1 MSVLVILESPAKCE
15 KIKKILKSLGIE
27 AVVMASYGHISD
39 LDKKTLSIDVSN
51 FKAKYVV
58 NPDKSKV
65 ISDLKLHYKRCGK
78 ILLGCD
84 FDREGEAI
92 AWHVSELLKVPKDQR
107 KRLLFTEITKSG
119 LEKAVNNPVDLDMNM
134 FYAQQARR
142 IIDRLIGYKI
152 TPLLWSNI
160 QSSMKKGTSLS
171 AGRVQSVVNK
181 LIIEREEEIKKFS
194 ASSYFKTTGRFL
206 VNKNK
211 LNAELHQR
219 IDTKDKTYNLLE
231 ICANAN
237 FKVGNVKKSISKRN
251 PSPPFITST
260 IQQEVS
266 SKFRIGPKK
275 LMMILQKL
283 YEGGLITYM
292 RTDSTLISED
302 ILDIIEK
309 MVEEKYGEKYKN
321 RKQYV
326 KKSKNSQEAHEA
338 IRPTDISINKLED
351 HGGDFTMDHFKV
363 YNLIWRR
370 TVASQMTA
378 AKIEN
383 ITLIINI
390 YDGDN
395 KVKDYYFT
403 SKNQKM
409 LFDGFTIVYKP
420 FEEKNDDDEDD
431 SNKSKN
437 MLVESIKENT
447 MMDMKTIYS
456 VEKYTKPSHLRFTE
470 ASLIKKLDELGIG
483 RPSTFSSMV
492 TIVQDRKF
500 VELKDNEGET
510 KKYSI
515 LKLYKDTIEETED
528 KIKINGEK
536 NKLIPTNIGEIV
548 NTFLCKNFEN
558 ILNYNFTANLEKN
571 LDLIS
576 TGQKN
581 WVNIVREVYKSF
593 NEIVIKLG
601 NTTSLSLDKNNYRR
615 VLGIDP
621 KTNFEVCTYIAKYGP
636 VVQLKNTI
644 DQKKSKFSPLKDI
657 KMEDVTLEQALSFL
671 KYPYVWGKI
680 KNKPVQVCKGKF
692 GIYLKY
698 NEKNISL
705 NGINEE
711 NLNEQVINNLIT
723 RNIGGSVST
732 PSTFKSNILKTINK
746 DIIIKD
752 GQYGPYINYKN
763 KHNIKIYSKIP
774 IKDLTVDD
782 CITMIKKKFKQK

>member
-1 MSVLVILESPAKCE
+1 MSILVILESPAKCE
-15 KIKKILKSLGIE
+15 KIKKILKSLGID
-27 AVVMASYGHISD
+27 AVVKASYGHISD
-39 LDKKTLSIDVSN
+39 LDKKHLSIDLSD
-51 FKAKYVV
+51 FKPKYVV
-58 NPDKSKV
+58 NQDKSKV

-78 ILLGCD
+78 VLLGCD

-92 AWHVSELLKVPKDQR
+92 AWHVSEQLKVPKHQR

-181 LIIEREEEIKKFS
+181 LIIEREEEIKKFNV
-194 ASSYFKTTGRFL
+194 SSYFKTTGKFL
-206 VNKNK
+206 INKNK

-219 IDTKDKTYNLLE
+219 ITNKEKAYNLLE
-231 ICANAN
+231 ICANST
-237 FKVGNVKKSISKRN
+237 FKVGNVKESISKRN

-292 RTDSTLISED
+292 RTDSTLLSED
-302 ILDIIEK
+302 ILDCIEK
-309 MVEEKYGEKYKN
+309 TVEEHYGPEYKN

-338 IRPTDISINKLED
+338 IRPTDISLKKLDE
-351 HGGDFTMDHFKV
+351 HGGDFTIDHFKV

-370 TVASQMTA
+370 TIASQMSS
-378 AKIEN
+378 AKLEN
-383 ITLIINI
+383 ITLTIDI
-390 YDGDN
+390 YEDDQ

-409 LFDGFTIVYKP
+409 LFDGFTVVYKP
-420 FEEKNDDDEDD
+420 FEESNDDDDNTE
-431 SNKSKN
+431 NSKN
-437 MLVESIKENT
+437 ILVESIKEDT
-447 MMDMKTIYS
+447 LMTINSVYS
-456 VEKYTKPSHLRFTE
+456 IEKYTKPSHLRFTE

-483 RPSTFSSMV
+483 RPSTYSSMV
-492 TIVQDRKF
+492 TTVQDRKF
-500 VELKDNEGET
+500 VELKDKEGEN
-510 KKYSI
+510 KSYCI
-515 LKLYKDTIEETED
+515 LKLKDETIEESQD

-576 TGQKN
+576 TGQKD
-581 WVNIVREVYKSF
+581 WVNVVRDVYKSF
-593 NEIVIKLG
+593 NEIVIKLSS
-601 NTTSLSLDKNNYRR
+601 TTSLDKNNYRR
-615 VLGIDP
+615 MLGIDP
-621 KTNFEVCTYIAKYGP
+621 DTNFEVYTYIAKYGP

-644 DQKKSKFSPLKDI
+644 DQKKSKFAPLKDI
-657 KMEDVTLEQALSFL
+657 KMEEVSLEQALSLL
-671 KYPYVWGKI
+671 KYPYIWGKI
-680 KNKPVQVCKGKF
+680 KNKPVKVCKGKF

-698 NEKNISL
+698 NETNISL
-705 NGINEE
+705 NGTNEE
-711 NLNEQVINNLIT
+711 NLNEHVINNLIT
-723 RNIGGSVST
+723 RNNGGGGSTTST
-732 PSTFKSNILKTINK
+732 TKSNILKTINK

-782 CITMIKKKFKQK
+782 CITMIKKKFKNK

>member
-1 MSVLVILESPAKCE
+1 MSILVILESPAKCD

-27 AVVMASYGHISD
+27 AVVKATYGHLSD
-39 LDKKTLSIDVSN
+39 LDKKTLSINVSN
-51 FKAKYVV
+51 FKPKYVV

-92 AWHVSELLKVPKDQR
+92 AWHVSEQLKVPKEQR
-107 KRLLFTEITKSG
+107 KRLLFTEITKSA
-119 LEKAVNNPVDLDMNM
+119 LDKAVNNPVDLDMNL

-152 TPLLWSNI
+152 TPLLWTNI
-160 QSSMKKGTSLS
+160 QSNMIKGSSLS

-181 LIIEREEEIKKFS
+181 LIIERENDIKKFTT
-194 ASSYFKTTGRFL
+194 SSYFKTTGKFL
-206 VNKNK
+206 INKNK

-219 IDTKDKTYNLLE
+219 ITNKEKAYNLLE
-231 ICANAN
+231 LCANAT
-237 FKVGNVKKSISKRN
+237 FKVGNVNKSISKRN

-266 SKFRIGPKK
+266 SKFRISPKK

-283 YEGGLITYM
+283 YEAGLITYM
-292 RTDSTLISED
+292 RTDSTLLSED
-302 ILDIIEK
+302 ILDIIEQ
-309 MVEEKYGEKYKN
+309 MVESDYGEKYKN

-338 IRPTDISINKLED
+338 IRPTDIKIKKLED
-351 HGGDFTMDHFKV
+351 HGGDFTIEHFKV

-370 TVASQMTA
+370 TVASQMSSA
-378 AKIEN
+378 NIEN
-383 ITLIINI
+383 ITLTINI
-390 YDGDN
+390 YDEEQ

-420 FEEKNDDDEDD
+420 FEESDDDSET
-431 SNKSKN
+431 SKN
-437 MLVESIKENT
+437 VLVESIKENT
-447 MMDMKTIYS
+447 MMNMKTIYS
-456 VEKYTKPSHLRFTE
+456 VEKYTKPSHMRFTE

-483 RPSTFSSMV
+483 RPSTYSSMV
-492 TIVQDRKF
+492 TTVQDRKF
-500 VELKDNEGET
+500 VELKDKDGEN

-515 LKLYKDTIEETED
+515 LKLQEDTIEETED

-558 ILNYNFTANLEKN
+558 IISYNFTAKLEDN

-576 TGQKN
+576 TGKKD
-581 WVNIVREVYKSF
+581 WVNVVRDVYKSF
-593 NEIVIKLG
+593 NDIVIKLSS
-601 NTTSLSLDKNNYRR
+601 NNSLDKNNYRR
-615 VLGIDP
+615 VIGVDP
-621 KTNFEVCTYIAKYGP
+621 ETNYEISTYIAKYGP

-657 KMEDVTLEQALSFL
+657 KMEDVTLEQALSLL
-671 KYPYVWGKI
+671 KYPYIWGKI
-680 KNKPVQVCKGKF
+680 KSKPVHVCKGKF

-698 NEKNISL
+698 DGKNISI
-705 NGINEE
+705 NGSNESQLNEE
-711 NLNEQVINNLIT
+711 MIKNLIT
-723 RNIGGSVST
+723 RNTGGGGGSST
-732 PSTFKSNILKTINK
+732 STTTNILKTINK
-746 DIIIKD
+746 DIIIKN

-782 CITMIKKKFKQK
+782 CINMINKKFKKK

>member
-1 MSVLVILESPAKCE
+1 MSILVILESPAKCD

-27 AVVMASYGHISD
+27 AVVKATYGHLSD
-39 LDKKTLSIDVSN
+39 LDKKTLSINVSN
-51 FKAKYVV
+51 FKPKYVV

-92 AWHVSELLKVPKDQR
+92 AWHVSEQLKVPKEQR
-107 KRLLFTEITKSG
+107 KRLLFTEITKSA
-119 LEKAVNNPVDLDMNM
+119 LDKAVNNPVDLDMNL

-152 TPLLWSNI
+152 TPLLWTNI
-160 QSSMKKGTSLS
+160 QSNMIKGSSLS

-181 LIIEREEEIKKFS
+181 LIIERENDIKKFTT
-194 ASSYFKTTGRFL
+194 SSYFKTTGKFL
-206 VNKNK
+206 INKNK

-219 IDTKDKTYNLLE
+219 ITNKEKAYNLLE
-231 ICANAN
+231 LCANAT
-237 FKVGNVKKSISKRN
+237 FKVGNVNKSISKRN

-266 SKFRIGPKK
+266 SKFRISPKK

-283 YEGGLITYM
+283 YEAGLITYM
-292 RTDSTLISED
+292 RTDSTLLSED
-302 ILDIIEK
+302 ILDIIEQ
-309 MVEEKYGEKYKN
+309 MVESDYGEKYKN

-338 IRPTDISINKLED
+338 IRPTDIKIKKLED
-351 HGGDFTMDHFKV
+351 HGGDFTIEHFKV

-370 TVASQMTA
+370 TVASQMSSA
-378 AKIEN
+378 NIEN
-383 ITLIINI
+383 ITLTINI
-390 YDGDN
+390 YDEEQ

-420 FEEKNDDDEDD
+420 FEESDDDSET
-431 SNKSKN
+431 SKN
-437 MLVESIKENT
+437 VLVESIKENT
-447 MMDMKTIYS
+447 MMNMKTIYS
-456 VEKYTKPSHLRFTE
+456 VEKYTKPSHMRFTE

-483 RPSTFSSMV
+483 RPSTYSSMV
-492 TIVQDRKF
+492 TTVQDRKF
-500 VELKDNEGET
+500 VELKDKDGEN

-515 LKLYKDTIEETED
+515 LKLQEDTIEETED

-558 ILNYNFTANLEKN
+558 IISYNFTAKLEDN

-576 TGQKN
+576 TGKKD
-581 WVNIVREVYKSF
+581 WVNVVRDVYKSF
-593 NEIVIKLG
+593 NDIVIKLSS
-601 NTTSLSLDKNNYRR
+601 NNSLDKNNYRR
-615 VLGIDP
+615 VIGVDP
-621 KTNFEVCTYIAKYGP
+621 ETNYEITTYIAKYGP

-657 KMEDVTLEQALSFL
+657 KMEDVTLEQALSLL
-671 KYPYVWGKI
+671 KYPYIWGKI
-680 KNKPVQVCKGKF
+680 KSKPVHVCKGKF

-698 NEKNISL
+698 DGKNISI
-705 NGINEE
+705 NGTNESQLNEE
-711 NLNEQVINNLIT
+711 MIKNLIT
-723 RNIGGSVST
+723 RNTGGGGGSST
-732 PSTFKSNILKTINK
+732 STTNILKTINK
-746 DIIIKD
+746 DIIIKN

-782 CITMIKKKFKQK
+782 CINMINKKFKKK

>member
-27 AVVMASYGHISD
+27 AVVKATYGHISD
-39 LDKKTLSIDVSN
+39 LDKKKLSIDISN
-51 FKAKYVV
+51 LKPKYVV

-65 ISDLKLHYKRCGK
+65 ISELKLHYKRCGK

-219 IDTKDKTYNLLE
+219 IDTKDKAYNLLE

-309 MVEEKYGEKYKN
+309 NIEENYGPEYKN

-338 IRPTDISINKLED
+338 IRPTDISIKKLED
-351 HGGDFTMDHFKV
+351 HGGDFTIEHFKV

-370 TVASQMTA
+370 TVASQMSS
-378 AKIEN
+378 AKLEN
-383 ITLIINI
+383 ITLTIDI
-390 YDGDN
+390 YDDDQ
-395 KVKDYYFT
+395 KVTDYYFT
-403 SKNQKM
+403 SKNQKI
-409 LFDGFTIVYKP
+409 LFDGFTILYKP
-420 FEEKNDDDEDD
+420 VEESDDEDD
-431 SNKSKN
+431 GEKSKN
-437 MLVESIKENT
+437 ILVESIKENT
-447 MMDMKTIYS
+447 ILNMNSVYS

-528 KIKINGEK
+528 KIKINVEK

-576 TGQKN
+576 TGQKD
-581 WVNIVREVYKSF
+581 WVNVVRDVYKSF
-593 NEIVIKLG
+593 NEIVIELSSK
-601 NTTSLSLDKNNYRR
+601 TSLDKNNYRR
-615 VLGIDP
+615 MLGVDP
-621 KTNFEVCTYIAKYGP
+621 KTNFEVYTYIAKYGP
-636 VVQLKNTI
+636 IVQLKNTI

-657 KMEDVTLEQALSFL
+657 KMEDVTLEQALSLL

-698 NEKNISL
+698 NETNISL
-705 NGINEE
+705 NGTNEE

-723 RNIGGSVST
+723 RNIGGSST
-732 PSTFKSNILKTINK
+732 STSKSNILKTINK

-774 IKDLTVDD
+774 IKDLTLDD